1 MIIDDVIARLG
12 GEVSDLS
19 GRVEGALELAE
30 LVKRDALP
38 QAPIAAFVCPTGLVA
53 RSDGDASAIAF
64 TQMVD
69 DMLAVVLVMRRAG
82 DVRGSK
88 SRPKLDLLIWAVIEA
103 LSGWGPD
110 DAIGVLALRR
120 GALVSLTA
128 GTAFYQ
134 LDFAI
139 QQQIRILS

>member
-1 MIIDDVIARLG
+1 MMVDDVITRLG
-12 GEVSDLS
+12 EQVEDLA
-19 GRVEGALELAE
+19 GRVQGALELAE
-30 LVKRDALP
+30 MIKRDALP
-38 QAPIAAFVCPTGLVA
+38 QSPTAAFICPTGLVA
-53 RSDGDASAIAF
+53 RSEGDASAGAF

-69 DMLAVVLVMRRAG
+69 DMLAVVLVMRKAG
-82 DVRGSK
+82 DVRGAK
-88 SRPKLDLLIWAVIEA
+88 VRPELDTLVWAVIEA
-103 LSGWGPD
+103 LSGWAPD

-139 QQQIRILS
+139 QQQIRILG